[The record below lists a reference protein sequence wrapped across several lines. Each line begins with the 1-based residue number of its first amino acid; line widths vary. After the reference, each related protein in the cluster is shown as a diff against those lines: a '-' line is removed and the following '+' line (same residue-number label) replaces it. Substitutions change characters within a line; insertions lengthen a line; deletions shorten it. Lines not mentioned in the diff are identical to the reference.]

1 MMSEYEKVCN
11 ILEEVFI
18 LVPEGIRR
26 IAQEDPQRVR
36 RGLVELVEKSS
47 NLALSVVE
55 TMRIW
60 NNILLDEE
68 DLSSKAKSRDKS
80 STRFSESQ
88 RIFDEKKFESDS
100 EDNQTTYPDFIKDT
114 EKPLSLQQE
123 APKEEE
129 IGQTYSETESDSGTD
144 YERPP
149 GKTEE

>member
-1 MMSEYEKVCN
+1 MSENGKVCN
-11 ILEEVFI
+11 ILEEIFI

-26 IAQEDPQRVR
+26 IAQEEPQRVR

-47 NLALSVVE
+47 CLALSVVE
-55 TMRIW
+55 TIRVW
-60 NNILLDEE
+60 NNILLDE
-68 DLSSKAKSRDKS
+68 DDFSSKEESRDKK

-88 RIFDEKKFESDS
+88 QFFDEKKFESDS

-149 GKTEE
+149 GKMEE